1 MHDGAIGMSGSATI
15 MNAQTDGFAALGVAT
30 LRLLGL
36 LARKRGMGGQKMD
49 SSMLLTA
56 AHGMT
61 DHVVDFP
68 GNPEP
73 PNPGS
78 EQRGVNALYR
88 HLRRRQRLDLPGR
101 AAEGVAHLAK
111 ALAGHADL
119 LSDPRFFTSAG
130 PEANDGALAE
140 SLTDIFARRPE
151 GRLGAGNCTRRESVA
166 YGRDGANRE
175 DPAQRLVRPGQRV
188 PLHRG
193 APGIRASPETRT
205 RRPLLTVAHPGSPG
219 GPGRL
224 RHGLRPTGARVHH
237 RRDQRPPLTRRR
249 GLIALCDGCP
259 REVTG
264 V

>member
-1 MHDGAIGMSGSATI
+1 MSGSATI

-56 AHGMT
+56 AHAMT

-73 PNPGS
+73 PNPR
-78 EQRGVNALYR
+78 QRAAGRQRPLP

-101 AAEGVAHLAK
+101 AAGEGVAHLAK

-151 GRLGAGNCTRRESVA
+151 GRLGAGTARGGSRLRS
-166 YGRDGANRE
+166 GRDGANRE